1 MMRFYLT
8 TFVLFLSAVVSA
20 ETLGNAAL
28 SIEFGEASQG
38 FGVKRIVNRIDGEV
52 GFVRGSEHGVDFWAL
67 LFHSKDADG
76 KIVEARVDNRAPAMN
91 RRVDSDGESRKFHW
105 EGLDLPGEK
114 GVFDVVATV
123 RLMGKNAS
131 AWEIEVRNRSVK
143 WGLYETH
150 YPYLRGVVEEG
161 EADVMLP
168 AQGLGARLYRAH
180 RSADFLPA
188 EDWNYPGWYPMVS
201 AFMRNGSGLL
211 VAPFDG
217 KARIKRLRFLKDHD
231 LTFPAPVENAGIPG
245 RAANGPGY
253 PVVVAA
259 YRGDWTEAARMYR
272 KWALRQKWCA
282 KGPLVTRRDAPR
294 RMSESHAWLL
304 CVGGAGG
311 ASNFVTKV
319 KSRYPDAKFAVEWT
333 QWGNQPFDV
342 DYPEMLPAQR
352 NVEKTMAYAT
362 SIGVPLMPYMNGRLW
377 DTELCS
383 WYYAKGDCTLGE
395 EGKPNT
401 EKYGPPHRSRTF
413 GVMCPYA
420 RGWQESFG
428 EYIVRLC
435 DVTQCGI
442 VYLDQIACS
451 RAKPCFDPRHGH
463 PLGGGLWWSEG
474 NRRLLKPVHDIL
486 SKRNVPI
493 TSEGAAETWL
503 DVIDGYLLACC
514 PMQEDIPFY
523 TYVYGG
529 YASYFGSYLHPD
541 TQFLPYWAITARA
554 TSWGVE
560 PGWYHS
566 WPMNAGKERFGDA
579 LAYCARFREQAK
591 EFLAYGHLV
600 GEIRFAE
607 EPKTFQTSWPNP
619 MNGGQNTV
627 KGAFPE
633 VMGTVWRNADDT
645 KQAVVL
651 VNMTDR
657 EQKVSFAL
665 PFAGSATLAP
675 NTLELIREK

>member
-259 YRGDWTEAARMYR
+259 YRGDWTEAARM
-272 KWALRQKWCA
+272 
-282 KGPLVTRRDAPR
+282 
-294 RMSESHAWLL
+294 
-304 CVGGAGG
+304 
-311 ASNFVTKV
+311 
-319 KSRYPDAKFAVEWT
+319 
-333 QWGNQPFDV
+333 
-342 DYPEMLPAQR
+342 
-352 NVEKTMAYAT
+352 
-362 SIGVPLMPYMNGRLW
+362 
-377 DTELCS
+377 
-383 WYYAKGDCTLGE
+383 
-395 EGKPNT
+395 
-401 EKYGPPHRSRTF
+401 
-413 GVMCPYA
+413 
-420 RGWQESFG
+420 
-428 EYIVRLC
+428 
-435 DVTQCGI
+435 
-442 VYLDQIACS
+442 
-451 RAKPCFDPRHGH
+451 
-463 PLGGGLWWSEG
+463 
-474 NRRLLKPVHDIL
+474 
-486 SKRNVPI
+486 
-493 TSEGAAETWL
+493 
-503 DVIDGYLLACC
+503 
-514 PMQEDIPFY
+514 
-523 TYVYGG
+523 
-529 YASYFGSYLHPD
+529 
-541 TQFLPYWAITARA
+541 
-554 TSWGVE
+554 
-560 PGWYHS
+560 
-566 WPMNAGKERFGDA
+566 
-579 LAYCARFREQAK
+579 
-591 EFLAYGHLV
+591 
-600 GEIRFAE
+600 
-607 EPKTFQTSWPNP
+607 
-619 MNGGQNTV
+619 
-627 KGAFPE
+627 
-633 VMGTVWRNADDT
+633 
-645 KQAVVL
+645 
-651 VNMTDR
+651 
-657 EQKVSFAL
+657 
-665 PFAGSATLAP
+665 
-675 NTLELIREK
+675 